1 MNKKKIGG
9 EKIFNQRYIS
19 PHKRII
25 RLSRREELEKNLKNF
40 SPRNITFF
48 HSEYEYKKDKNIQNI
63 VNIYKKRY
71 GGTKDMKELKKLSYH
86 YKDDKDFPEF
96 ISTRRNLYSNNFED
110 EYKRR
115 IDKINQFIQRRIE
128 DYENCYSKLPQYK
141 EVFNRYKE
149 LNNNLRLKK
158 KNTRV
163 KEFCKSSIPWDENIN
178 KRKNCNN
185 IKDFNFLRVNEKGKR
200 IDNYDLIVL
209 GFGPSI
215 DGYKKCNNF
224 LRLGGIY
231 EPNNSCSPFL
241 NWSILFNQ
249 LYDSC
254 IWVRGLEYLFP
265 AILILPDKFREN
277 YQGTKYGIPYKLT
290 NEDFLGILVVPIS
303 NQDNLL
309 RKRFLYFYRKENG
322 EILVLDKDNYL
333 LNKYGRYSLF
343 KQRNVTYDEINI
355 LTVWFQFKIY
365 QILKDDNGNDIS
377 DEGHYALSLHDVDN
391 DYIYNLIE
399 KGIIVKIERI
409 RQHFK
414 LYLEGNNY
422 YHKMRPSTVGKN
434 ELNEYRTNL
443 VQMPNWETMK
453 GGSKIRK
460 SLFEKLT
467 NGNKYIVTLNNKK
480 YNIYSKNSKQAV
492 EYIYKNKY
500 GGYKNKIIYVTNN
513 KKKEKYECY
522 SKNKNKFAKLI

>member
-9 EKIFNQRYIS
+9 EKNFYQRYIP

-25 RLSRREELEKNLKNF
+25 RLSRRELLEKLRNIIV
-40 SPRNITFF
+40 RNITFF
-48 HSEYEYKKDKNIQNI
+48 ASEYEYKKDKNIQNI
-63 VNIYKKRY
+63 INIYKERY
-71 GGTKDMKELKKLSYH
+71 GVTKDLQKLKNLSYH
-86 YKDDKDFPEF
+86 YKDDEDFPAF
-96 ISTRRNLYSNNFED
+96 ISTRRNSYSNNFED

-115 IDKINQFIQRRIE
+115 IDRINQFIQRRIK
-128 DYENCYSKLPQYK
+128 DYDKCYKKHTKYK
-141 EVFNRYKE
+141 EIYNRYKE
-149 LNNNLRLKK
+149 LNNNLMLKN
-158 KNTRV
+158 KNTSV
-163 KEFCKSSIPWDENIN
+163 KDFCKSSIPWNRKIN
-178 KRKNCNN
+178 KRKNCDN
-185 IKDFNFLRVNEKGKR
+185 IKEFNFLRVDFLGRKIMND
-200 IDNYDLIVL
+200 IIML
-209 GFGPSI
+209 GFFESI
-215 DGYKKCNNF
+215 KDYNLCNNF
-224 LRLGGIY
+224 LVLKAIY
-231 EPNNSCSPFL
+231 QDICSPFL
-241 NWSILFNQ
+241 NWSLLFNQ

-391 DYIYNLIE
+391 NYIYNLIE

-434 ELNEYRTNL
+434 ELNEYRKNL

>member
-1 MNKKKIGG
+1 MNKKKIG
-9 EKIFNQRYIS
+9 
-19 PHKRII
+19 
-25 RLSRREELEKNLKNF
+25 REELEKNLKNF
-40 SPRNITFF
+40 SPRNITFYR
-48 HSEYEYKKDKNIQNI
+48 SKYEYTKDKNLQNI
-63 VNIYKKRY
+63 VNIYKERY
-71 GGTKDMKELKKLSYH
+71 GGIKDMKELKKLSYH
-86 YKDDKDFPEF
+86 YKDDEDFPEF
-96 ISTRRNLYSNNFED
+96 ISTRRNLYSDNFED

-115 IDKINQFIQRRIE
+115 IDRINQFIQRRMK
-128 DYENCYSKLPQYK
+128 DYEKCYSKLPQYN

-149 LNNNLRLKK
+149 LNNNLMLKN

-163 KEFCKSSIPWDENIN
+163 KDFCKSSIPWNTNIN
-178 KRKNCNN
+178 NRKKCNN
-185 IKDFNFLRVNEKGKR
+185 LNSFIFLRVNEDGNVIK
-200 IDNYDLIVL
+200 NYDLVIL
-209 GFGPSI
+209 GFESSI
-215 DGYKKCNNF
+215 VKYWKCNNF
-224 LRLGGIY
+224 LKLTGIH
-231 EPNNSCSPFL
+231 EPDNICSPFL
-241 NWSILFNQ
+241 NYSLLFNQ

-265 AILILPDKFREN
+265 AILILKDKYRKN

-303 NQDNLL
+303 NQNNLL
-309 RKRFLYFYRKENG
+309 RKKLLYFYRSEDG

-333 LNKYGRYSLF
+333 LNKWGRYLLF
-343 KQRNVTYDEINI
+343 KQRKATYDEINI

-391 DYIYNLIE
+391 DYIYNLVE
-399 KGIIVKIERI
+399 NGIIVKIERV

-414 LYLEGNNY
+414 LYQEGNNY
-422 YHKMRPSTVGKN
+422 YHKMRPNTVGKK

-443 VQMPNWETMK
+443 VQMPNWLSTG
-453 GGSKIRK
+453 GGSDIRK
-460 SLFEKLT
+460 SVFEKLT

-500 GGYKNKIIYVTNN
+500 GGHKNKIIYITNN

-522 SKNKNKFAKLI
+522 SKNKNKFAKLINQSSNSHNNISQKS